1 VKGGLIVEFWLQC
14 IKEVGFPI
22 AVTLYLLYRIEQKLD
37 MVITSIKELPNEL
50 YQPTHTTKGP
60 FAN

>member
-1 VKGGLIVEFWLQC
+1 MEFWLQC

-22 AVTLYLLYRIEQKLD
+22 AVTLYLLNRIESKLD

-50 YQPTHTTKGP
+50 YQPSHSTKGP